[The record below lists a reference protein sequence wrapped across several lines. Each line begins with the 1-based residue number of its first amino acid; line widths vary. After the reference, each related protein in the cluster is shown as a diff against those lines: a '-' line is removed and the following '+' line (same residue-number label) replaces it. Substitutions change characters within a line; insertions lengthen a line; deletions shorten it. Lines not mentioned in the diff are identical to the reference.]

1 MDNQHRHIKGYREL
15 SQAEINLMNAIKE
28 NGVTLEATLGAVD
41 DLLTADNL
49 EHGTPD
55 AEARRWLEIART
67 HLQQGLMAATRAV
80 ARPKF
85 F

>member
-1 MDNQHRHIKGYREL
+1 MDNQHRRIKGYREL
-15 SQAEINLMNAIKE
+15 SPAEISLMNAIKE
-28 NGVTLEATLGAVD
+28 LGVYLEETLNAVD
-41 DLLTADNL
+41 RFITADNE

-55 AEARRWLEIART
+55 AESRRWLEIART
-67 HLQQGLMAATRAV
+67 QLQQGLMAATRAV